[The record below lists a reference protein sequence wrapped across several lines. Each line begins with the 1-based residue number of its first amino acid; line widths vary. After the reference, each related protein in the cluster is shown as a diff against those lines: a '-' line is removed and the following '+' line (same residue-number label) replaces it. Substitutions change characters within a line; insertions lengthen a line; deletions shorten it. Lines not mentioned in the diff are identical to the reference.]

1 MDFLSKL
8 KHDQAKEPTHQNWGI
23 LFPLILLIGG
33 GTVAGILLEYP
44 DFLIYLTKAS
54 PFFEARLTKIS
65 PKYILQVGN
74 DLIYLIVDLSSVM
87 LIGYILRVRYDTSFG
102 QIGLSRFQLKK
113 YLLYGSV
120 IGVAESTVTIIP
132 ILVIWPEYAEN
143 FLHKRI
149 ELFQGVSVLQSL
161 NIFLFYF
168 FLRFIAGPLYE
179 EILFRSLFFVALRK
193 YVNLFWAIPISACL
207 FSIVHFDFFPAM
219 ISAFPLAVLLC
230 FLYEKT
236 RSLVLCTTIHA
247 VGNVF
252 INLYFVLFSLLLER

>member
-1 MDFLSKL
+1 MNFLSKL

-23 LFPLILLIGG
+23 LFPLILLIGRD
-33 GTVAGILLEYP
+33 TVAGILLEYP
-44 DFLIYLTKAS
+44 DFLIYLTKVS

-74 DLIYLIVDLSSVM
+74 DLIYLIVNISSVV

-102 QIGLSRFQLKK
+102 QIGLSCFQIKK
-113 YLLYGSV
+113 YLLYGSL
-120 IGVAESTVTIIP
+120 IGVVESTVTIIP
-132 ILVIWPEYAEN
+132 ILMIWPEYAES

-149 ELFQGVSVLQSL
+149 ELVQGLSVLQSL
-161 NIFLFYF
+161 SIFLYS

-179 EILFRSLFFVALRK
+179 EILFRSLFFFALRK
-193 YVNLFWAIPISACL
+193 YVNLFWAILISACL
-207 FSIVHFDFFPAM
+207 FSILHFDFFPAM
-219 ISAFPLAVLLC
+219 ISAFIFAGLVC

-247 VGNVF
+247 IGNVF
-252 INLYFVLFSLLLER
+252 NNLYFMLFSLVLER